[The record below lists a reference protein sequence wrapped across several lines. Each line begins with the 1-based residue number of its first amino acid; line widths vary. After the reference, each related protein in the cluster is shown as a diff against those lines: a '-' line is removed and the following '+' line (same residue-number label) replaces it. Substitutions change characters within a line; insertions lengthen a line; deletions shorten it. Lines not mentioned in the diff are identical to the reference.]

1 MSYVGACPRARSDL
15 TRPAVPAE
23 VCEARIQG
31 ALSCANDVLN
41 RQTFT
46 FMSPRDTLKVPTY
59 HTTQCAHARTR
70 AGLMWAWIGGWSC
83 MLLKSAC
90 DARWQCVPVVVGW
103 WGWQCGVVVVVVV
116 VG

>member
-41 RQTFT
+41 RQTFLD
-46 FMSPRDTLKVPTY
+46 MSPRVILKVPTY
-59 HTTQCAHARTR
+59 HTPQCAHAHTCRLDVGMDR
-70 AGLMWAWIGGWSC
+70 GLVLHASKERM
-83 MLLKSAC
+83 
-90 DARWQCVPVVVGW
+90 
-103 WGWQCGVVVVVVV
+103 
-116 VG
+116 